1 MNSAAQKL
9 IVFILDD
16 QRFALPLPAVE
27 RVIRMVEI
35 APIPK
40 APEIVTGVINVKGHI
55 IPVVDIRRRF
65 RLPGRETGISDQV
78 LISHTSK
85 RPVGIVVDE
94 VTGVIECSA
103 EEIVAAEKI
112 LPGMEYVEGVAKLKD
127 GMILIHN
134 IDSFLSLEEERALD
148 DAIHGSGK

>member
-9 IVFILDD
+9 IVFTLDK
-16 QRFALPLPAVE
+16 QRYALPLPTVA

-35 APIPK
+35 APMPK
-40 APEIVTGVINVKGHI
+40 APEIVIGVINLQGHI

-112 LPGMEYVEGVAKLKD
+112 LPGMEYVEGVAKLKV
-127 GMILIHN
+127 IQRPFFF